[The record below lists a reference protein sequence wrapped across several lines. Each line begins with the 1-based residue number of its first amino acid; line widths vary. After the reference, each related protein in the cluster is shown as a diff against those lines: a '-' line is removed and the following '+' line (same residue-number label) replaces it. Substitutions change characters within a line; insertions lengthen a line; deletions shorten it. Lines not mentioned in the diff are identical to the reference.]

1 MDSFPPDSARVA
13 FVQASP
19 NHGDRRG
26 RAIDCIVLHYTGM
39 PTAEGALAQLC
50 NPRAEVSSHYF
61 VFEDGR
67 IAQLVPEERRAWHA
81 GRSSWFEETDL
92 NSASIGIEI
101 VNPGHDGG
109 LPPFPEAQIA
119 AVIALCRDIV
129 ARRAIAPDRILAHS
143 DIAPGRKVDPGERF
157 PWTQLAAEG
166 VGLWRAPAPDSP
178 GLILAFG
185 ATGAPVTALQ
195 QNLAALGYG
204 LDQTGL
210 YDARTKIVV
219 EAFQRR
225 WRPQRVDGVADA
237 GTRATIAA
245 ALPTV

>member
-1 MDSFPPDSARVA
+1 MDSFAPDSALA
-13 FVQASP
+13 TLVQASP

-26 RAIDCIVLHYTGM
+26 HAIDCIVLHYTGM

-50 NPRAEVSSHYF
+50 NPKAEVSSHYL

-81 GRSSWFEETDL
+81 GRSSWFAETDL

-109 LPPFPEAQIA
+109 LPPFPEAQID
-119 AVIALCRDIV
+119 AVIALCRDII
-129 ARRAIAPDRILAHS
+129 ARRAIAPERILAHS

-157 PWTQLAAEG
+157 PWARLAAQG
-166 VGLWRAPAPDSP
+166 VGLWRAPVADRP
-178 GLILAFG
+178 GLILGFG
-185 ATGAPVTALQ
+185 ATGEAVSALQ
-195 QNLAALGYG
+195 RDLAALGYG
-204 LDQTGL
+204 VDQTGL

-225 WRPQRVDGVADA
+225 WRPQRIDGVGDA
-237 GTRATIAA
+237 GTRATVAA
-245 ALPTV
+245 ALAVS